1 MIPMNTKST
10 CVKNQFFKW
19 PQVSA
24 TGMVM
29 KSINHKIGDNGF
41 TLVELIVVCAILG
54 VLALMALPALTDFK
68 TKVRV
73 SRCADEIR
81 TIEKD
86 IIAFAAENGHYPANL
101 TEIKRNTLMDPWGH
115 QFIYTPGGGYLDRD
129 GVSLLNDDSFDLYSK
144 GEDGITDG
152 AGDLSSD
159 PGPSMDDVVR
169 GGNGSEV
176 ALGSDY

>member
-24 TGMVM
+24 KGMVM

-54 VLALMALPALTDFK
+54 VLALMALPALTDVR

-115 QFIYTPGGGYLDRD
+115 QFIYTPGGGYVDPSGGRN
-129 GVSLLNDDSFDLYSK
+129 LNEDFDLYSK
-144 GEDGITDG
+144 GVDNDTDTNLG
-152 AGDLSSD
+152 ND
-159 PGPSMDDVVR
+159 PGPSMDDIVR
-169 GGNGSEV
+169 GGEGAEV
-176 ALGSDY
+176 ALGKDY